1 MYILCTYMYILCICY
16 YVHTRPH
23 THTHTHNDLVTW
35 ARTVYQYMY
44 KQIWVP
50 KINRKFHR
58 AILTNTQLTQ
68 SPPPIATATT
78 TNTNTVQNRTVTC
91 AQVVKKMEGD

>member
-1 MYILCTYMYILCICY
+1 MINGVIMY
-16 YVHTRPH
+16 
-23 THTHTHNDLVTW
+23 THTHACTRTHTHLVTV
-35 ARTVYQYMY
+35 ACTVYQYMY

-78 TNTNTVQNRTVTC
+78 TNTNTVQNTKNRTVTC
-91 AQVVKKMEGD
+91 TQVVKQMEGDQKFHI